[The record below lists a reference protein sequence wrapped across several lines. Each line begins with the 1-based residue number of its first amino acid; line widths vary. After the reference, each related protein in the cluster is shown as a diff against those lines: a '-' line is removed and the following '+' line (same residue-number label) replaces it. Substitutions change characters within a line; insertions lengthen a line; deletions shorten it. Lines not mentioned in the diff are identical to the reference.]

1 VSLGSELNNRG
12 PTFDMDLSDFKDGEK
27 PISYEAARKYF
38 AKDPS
43 QKWVVI
49 LYFDM

>member
-1 VSLGSELNNRG
+1 
-12 PTFDMDLSDFKDGEK
+12 MDLSDFKDGEK